1 VAAVVPDPVS
11 TSLPASTRA
20 PRPELVLVRL
30 KLALLAGGLR
40 RSPWQVVALVL
51 GALAGLV
58 VVGLLGSGLV
68 ALRWQPVDVAA
79 PVVVGVGSVAVL
91 GWAVLPL
98 VAFGVDETLDPSRF
112 ATFAVP
118 RRALVVGLLGA
129 GLVGVPG
136 AATLLLALATTVTWS
151 RSVPAALLALVAGVV
166 AALTCV
172 AASRATTTAAAS
184 LLRARR
190 TRDVLAIV
198 GGVAAVSVG
207 PLVNVL
213 TSRLAG
219 GAVDGAL
226 GVARALAAVAGWTPL
241 GLAWAAP
248 ADAAA
253 GRWGLAAVRFALAVA
268 VLVLVLAGWGA
279 ALRRAEAQP
288 GTHAAAG
295 RSGRPGVLD
304 AVVRRLP
311 DRPAVAVAQR
321 CLRYWRRDPRYL
333 VSAASLAVVPLLL
346 VVLPLSQGSSVG
358 PWLLAGGPLAAFAA
372 GWSLHNDV
380 AYDHSAFAAHVAT
393 GLRGRDDRAGRVLA
407 AACWQLPVL
416 LALTLAGALLAGR
429 ADLLPAVLGAA
440 TGCYGAGLGVSSV
453 ASALTPYAAPPPGAN
468 PFQTP
473 RGAAAATLV
482 AQFASS
488 AAVTVLALPALVPA
502 VVAVLGSSWAGWTA
516 LAAGLLTGPLWTVV
530 GIRQGGAVL
539 DRRLPE
545 VLAAVSR
552 A

>member
-1 VAAVVPDPVS
+1 MAAVVRDPLS
-11 TSLPASTRA
+11 PPPGTRP

-51 GALAGLV
+51 GGVAALV
-58 VVGLLGSGLV
+58 VVALVGSGLV

-79 PVVVGVGSVAVL
+79 PVVVGVGSLAVL

-112 ATFAVP
+112 ATFAVE

-136 AATLLLALATTVTWS
+136 VATLLLALTTAVTWS
-151 RSVPAALLALVAGVV
+151 RSVPAVLVALVAGVV
-166 AALTCV
+166 ATLTCV
-172 AASRATTTAAAS
+172 AASRATTTAASA

-198 GGVAAVSVG
+198 GGVAAVSAG
-207 PLVNVL
+207 PLANVL
-213 TSRLAG
+213 TSRVAG

-226 GVARALAAVAGWTPL
+226 EVARSLAAVAGWTPL

-253 GRWGLAAVRFALAVA
+253 GRWGSAAVRLALAVA
-268 VLVLVLAGWGA
+268 VLALVLVGWGA
-279 ALRRAEAQP
+279 ALRRSEARP
-288 GTHAAAG
+288 DTHAGPG

-304 AVVRRLP
+304 RAVRRLP

-333 VSAASLAVVPLLL
+333 VSGASLAVLPLVL
-346 VVLPLSQGSSVG
+346 VVVPLSQGGAVG
-358 PWLLAGGPLAAFAA
+358 PWLLVGGPLAAFAA

-380 AYDHSAFAAHVAT
+380 AFDHSAFAAHVVT

-407 AACWQLPVL
+407 AAAWQLPVL
-416 LALTLAGALLAGR
+416 VLLTLAGALLADR
-429 ADLLPAVLGAA
+429 TDLLPAVLGAA

-473 RGAAAATLV
+473 RGAAAATFV
-482 AQFASS
+482 AQLASS
-488 AAVTVLALPALVPA
+488 AAITALALPALAPA
-502 VVAVLGSSWAGWTA
+502 VVAVVGPSWVGWTS
-516 LAAGLLTGPLWTVV
+516 LAAALVTAPLWTVLGV
-530 GIRQGGAVL
+530 RHGGAVL

-552 A
+552 T